1 MEVDGGQWLRGERGG
16 ESLEKYLDN
25 KGGNTYFHTEIGEV
39 PLPMWAQSL

>member
-1 MEVDGGQWLRGERGG
+1 MAAGRGG

-39 PLPMWAQSL
+39 PLAIWVYIAQ